1 MRNLHAVFLAVDPH
15 LHAVHT
21 FTFGGTHGG
30 STTPE
35 NGFLSP
41 DSLRWSVSDG
51 IVFIGVNFPHMSQ
64 FFQPPIDR
72 IVKLFLEQK
81 NNPDLGWSL
90 HIIL

>member
-1 MRNLHAVFLAVDPH
+1 MRNLHAVFHAVDPH

-41 DSLRWSVSDG
+41 DSLRWSVLDAPMRLG
-51 IVFIGVNFPHMSQ
+51 T
-64 FFQPPIDR
+64 IDNTTTSTMTR
-72 IVKLFLEQK
+72 TLQMRLVKVLK
-81 NNPDLGWSL
+81 
-90 HIIL
+90 ILVSPT